1 MTRARSGKASPVA
14 PATDAQHQDPD
25 KNRRPRNRLA
35 PLISRTGKMQFD
47 AASSLGQL
55 HSDEGIV
62 RAANACRLAVRRRD
76 PARIEILGHHE
87 RRSRRSGSA
96 EIDLHPSRLVA
107 LDARSESN
115 WRRKAVDALR

>member
-14 PATDAQHQDPD
+14 PATGTQHQDPD
-25 KNRRPRNRLA
+25 KDRRPCNRLA

-62 RAANACRLAVRRRD
+62 RAANACRLAVGRRD

-87 RRSRRSGSA
+87 RTS
-96 EIDLHPSRLVA
+96 L
-107 LDARSESN
+107 RSESSEIALN
-115 WRRKAVDALR
+115 TSRLRPPDACSECK